1 MSRGDLKNDRP
12 QSFLEIFNQY
22 QERIFNFVFRMTQDR
37 YLSEDLT
44 QEVFLK
50 VYRKEPALK
59 AHPNLSGW
67 IFRIARNL
75 SLNALRNE
83 SSKISHENYI
93 RNESQEAGLRI
104 NQPDYDLIARETSQS
119 VKNAIGE
126 LNGSQR
132 EVLIL
137 REYHDFTYQEIAEI
151 TQSSVS
157 AVKSLLFR
165 ARESLRKK
173 LNNQEKIL

>member
-1 MSRGDLKNDRP
+1 MARRDLKNDHP
-12 QSFLEIFNQY
+12 QSFLEIFNLY
-22 QERIFNFVFRMTQDR
+22 QEKIFNFVFRMTQDR
-37 YLSEDLT
+37 YLTEDLT

-50 VYRKEPALK
+50 VYRKQPDLK

-75 SLNALRNE
+75 SLNAIRNE
-83 SSKISHENYI
+83 SSKISHENDL
-93 RNESQEAGLRI
+93 RNESQEARVKM
-104 NQPDYDLIARETSQS
+104 NQPDYDLTARETRQI
-119 VKNAIGE
+119 VKNAMGE
-126 LNGSQR
+126 LNGNQR

-137 REYHDFTYQEIAEI
+137 KEYHDFTYQEIAEI

-165 ARESLRKK
+165 ARENLRKK
-173 LNNQEKIL
+173 LNNQERNL